1 MAEVEK
7 LEKCEECGKAIKDD
21 SHAPY
26 CKACDDKLDKQFDT
40 IEDNVLIYKE
50 LLDSEI
56 ETLKKFETEDIEDF
70 FKRVYKKFKDDGNLN
85 GESLVVLNKLKAS
98 FKLDESKM
106 GLPQLAVVK
115 ETKEDKLLKNNQCPG
130 CEKGIQKDFNLC
142 PYCGYKIK
150 KDFQSKY

>member
-1 MAEVEK
+1 MAE
-7 LEKCEECGKAIKDD
+7 LEKCVECGKVIKDE

-26 CKACDDKLDKQFDT
+26 CKACDEKLDKQFDT
-40 IEDNVLIYKE
+40 IEDNVLIFKE

-56 ETLKKFETEDIEDF
+56 ETLKKFETEDIVEF
-70 FKRVYKKFKDDGNLN
+70 FKRIYKKFKDAGNLN
-85 GESLVVLNKLKAS
+85 NESLIVLNKLKDS
-98 FKLDESKM
+98 FNLVESKM
-106 GLPQLAVVK
+106 GIPQIPEVK

-142 PYCGYKIK
+142 PYCGYKIN

>member
-1 MAEVEK
+1 MAE
-7 LEKCEECGKAIKDD
+7 LEKCIECGKVIKDE

-26 CKACDDKLDKQFDT
+26 CKACDEKLDKQFDT
-40 IEDNVLIYKE
+40 IEDNVLIFKE

-56 ETLKKFETEDIEDF
+56 ETLKKFETEDIVEF
-70 FKRVYKKFKDDGNLN
+70 FKRVYKKFKDAGNLDN
-85 GESLVVLNKLKAS
+85 ESLIVLNKLKDS
-98 FKLDESKM
+98 FNLVESKM
-106 GLPQLAVVK
+106 GIPQISEVK

-142 PYCGYKIK
+142 PYCGYKLN

>member
-1 MAEVEK
+1 MAE
-7 LEKCEECGKAIKDD
+7 LEKCEECGKVLRDD

-40 IEDNVLIYKE
+40 IEDNVLIFKE

-56 ETLKKFETEDIEDF
+56 EILKKFEAEDIEDF

-85 GESLVVLNKLKAS
+85 NESLVVLNKLKAS

-106 GLPQLAVVK
+106 GLPQLAIVK

>member
-1 MAEVEK
+1 V
-7 LEKCEECGKAIKDD
+7 IKYE

-26 CKACDDKLDKQFDT
+26 CKACDEKLDKQFDT
-40 IEDNVLIYKE
+40 IEDNVLIFKE

-56 ETLKKFETEDIEDF
+56 ETLKKFEAEDIVEF
-70 FKRVYKKFKDDGNLN
+70 FKRIYKKFKDAGNLN
-85 GESLVVLNKLKAS
+85 NESLIVLNKLKDS
-98 FKLDESKM
+98 FNLVESKM
-106 GLPQLAVVK
+106 GIPQIPEVR

-142 PYCGYKIK
+142 PYCGYKLN